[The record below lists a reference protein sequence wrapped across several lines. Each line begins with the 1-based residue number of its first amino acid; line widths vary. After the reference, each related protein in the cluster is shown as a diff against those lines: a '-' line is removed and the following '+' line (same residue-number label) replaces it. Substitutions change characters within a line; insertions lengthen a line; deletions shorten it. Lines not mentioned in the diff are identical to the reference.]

1 MTNKLRLS
9 YELGTIRDAVNGAML
24 LAESLRDRAFT
35 RDEHAVEASACIAG
49 ILALSGERLKLVVMA
64 VEEELD
70 PGLLHALHNEAD
82 GEEDADGGI
91 VLESRTTVHAVDED
105 PEPDGG
111 KGSLVS

>member
-35 RDEHAVEASACIAG
+35 RDEQAAQAPAYVAG
-49 ILALSGERLKLVVMA
+49 ILALSGERLKLVAMA
-64 VEEELD
+64 VEDELD
-70 PGLLHALHNEAD
+70 PDLLHALHNEAD
-82 GEEDADGGI
+82 AEADSEGGI
-91 VLESRTTVHAVDED
+91 VLEARTPVPEEGE
-105 PEPDGG
+105 PEPDDE